1 MMRNFIDRYKN
12 QLDVFIKNA
21 LNEDIGIA
29 DHTSLSCI
37 ETEIM
42 SSAKLIV
49 KESGYLAGVSL
60 SKLIFEHYDPR
71 LEIEIMIEDGNK
83 IKKGDIAFKVH
94 GPVVSILATE
104 RLVLNT
110 IQKMSG
116 ITSFTKDLNKMIK
129 HTHCKILDTRK
140 TTPNFRYAE
149 KFAVMIGGGNNH
161 RMGLFDAILIKD
173 NHIDYC
179 GGMKNTLK
187 KTEKY
192 LNKLNK
198 KLDVVV
204 ECRNQKE
211 IDSAINFD
219 FVNRILLD
227 NYNPKELIKALSLI
241 RGRKKTEASGRIRKR
256 NIVEYAETGVDFV
269 SIGELT
275 NNIKSIDMSLKA
287 IAI

>member
-1 MMRNFIDRYKN
+1 MMKNFINRYKN
-12 QLDVFIKNA
+12 QLNFFIENA
-21 LNEDIGIA
+21 LSEDIGIG

-37 ETEIM
+37 DSQIK
-42 SSAKLIV
+42 SSAKLTV
-49 KESGYLAGVSL
+49 KETGYLAGVSL
-60 SKLIFEHYDPR
+60 SKLIFEQFDPR
-71 LEIEIMIEDGNK
+71 LELEIMIKDGNK
-83 IKKGDIAFKVH
+83 IKKGDIVFKVH
-94 GPVVSILATE
+94 GSTLSILATE

-110 IQKMSG
+110 IQRMSG
-116 ITSFTKDLNKMIK
+116 ITSFTRELNKMIK
-129 HTHCKILDTRK
+129 HTPCKILDTRK

-149 KFAVMIGGGNNH
+149 KLAVLIGGGTNH

-192 LNKLNK
+192 LNKLNTK
-198 KLDVVV
+198 FDVVV

-227 NYNPKELIKALSLI
+227 NYSPQELSNAVLFID
-241 RGRKKTEASGRIRKR
+241 GRKRTEASGRIRKE

-275 NNIKSIDMSLKA
+275 NNVRSIDMSLKA
-287 IAI
+287 ITI

>member
-1 MMRNFIDRYKN
+1 MTNFIDRYKN
-12 QLDVFIKNA
+12 QLDIFIKNA
-21 LNEDIGIA
+21 LKEDIGIA

-37 ETEIM
+37 DAKII
-42 SSAKLIV
+42 SSAKLVV
-49 KESGYLAGVSL
+49 KESGYLSGVSL
-60 SKLIFEHYDPR
+60 SKLIFENYDRR
-71 LEIEIMIEDGNK
+71 LKVEILIEDGNK

-94 GPVVSILATE
+94 GPALSILATE

-116 ITSFTKDLNKMIK
+116 ITSFTKDLNNMIK
-129 HTHCKILDTRK
+129 HTNCKILDTRK

>member
-1 MMRNFIDRYKN
+1 MTNFIDRYKN
-12 QLDVFIKNA
+12 QLDIFIKNA
-21 LNEDIGIA
+21 LKEDIGIA

-37 ETEIM
+37 DTKII
-42 SSAKLIV
+42 SSAKLVV
-49 KESGYLAGVSL
+49 KESGYLSGVSL
-60 SKLIFEHYDPR
+60 SKLIFENYDRR
-71 LEIEIMIEDGNK
+71 LKIEIMIEDGNK

-149 KFAVMIGGGNNH
+149 KFAVMIGGGTNH

-179 GGMKNTLK
+179 GGMNNTLK

-192 LNKLNK
+192 LNKLDK

-211 IDSAINFD
+211 IDLAINFD

-227 NYNPKELIKALSLI
+227 NYNPKELVKALSLI
-241 RGRKKTEASGRIRKR
+241 RGRKKTEASGRIKKK

>member
-1 MMRNFIDRYKN
+1 M
-12 QLDVFIKNA
+12 
-21 LNEDIGIA
+21 G
-29 DHTSLSCI
+29 S
-37 ETEIM
+37 
-42 SSAKLIV
+42 
-49 KESGYLAGVSL
+49 
-60 SKLIFEHYDPR
+60 
-71 LEIEIMIEDGNK
+71 K
-83 IKKGDIAFKVH
+83 IKKEILHLKFMVQLL
-94 GPVVSILATE
+94 SILATE

-129 HTHCKILDTRK
+129 HTNCKILDTRK

-149 KFAVMIGGGNNH
+149 KFAVMIGGGTNH

-211 IDSAINFD
+211 IDSAH
-219 FVNRILLD
+219 
-227 NYNPKELIKALSLI
+227 
-241 RGRKKTEASGRIRKR
+241 
-256 NIVEYAETGVDFV
+256 
-269 SIGELT
+269 
-275 NNIKSIDMSLKA
+275 
-287 IAI
+287 

>member
-1 MMRNFIDRYKN
+1 MIKNFIKRYKN
-12 QLDVFIKNA
+12 QLDFFIENA
-21 LNEDIGIA
+21 LNEDIGTG
-29 DHTSLSCI
+29 DHTSLSCVDSQI
-37 ETEIM
+37 K

-49 KESGYLAGVSL
+49 KESGHIAGVSI

-94 GPVVSILATE
+94 GSAVSILATE

-110 IQKMSG
+110 IQRMSG

-129 HTHCKILDTRK
+129 HTPCKILDTRK
-140 TTPNFRYAE
+140 TIPNFRYAE
-149 KFAVMIGGGNNH
+149 KLAVMIGGGTNH

-173 NHIDYC
+173 NHVDYC

-187 KTEKY
+187 KTEQY
-192 LNKLNK
+192 LNKLGK

-204 ECRNQKE
+204 ECRNQTE

-219 FVNRILLD
+219 YVDRILLD
-227 NYNPKELIKALSLI
+227 NYNPLELSKAVSFI
-241 RGRKKTEASGRIRKR
+241 DGRKATEASGRIKKK

-275 NNIKSIDMSLKA
+275 NNVKSIDMSLKA

>member
-1 MMRNFIDRYKN
+1 MINFIDRYKN
-12 QLDVFIKNA
+12 QLDFLLKNA
-21 LNEDIGIA
+21 LNEDIGIG

-37 ETEIM
+37 DARM
-42 SSAKLIV
+42 KSSAKLVV
-49 KESGYLAGVSL
+49 KESGYIAGVSL
-60 SKLIFEHYDPR
+60 SKLIFENYDRR
-71 LEIEIMIEDGNK
+71 LKVEIMIEDGNK

-94 GPVVSILATE
+94 GPTLSILATE

-129 HTHCKILDTRK
+129 HTNCKILDTRK

-149 KFAVMIGGGNNH
+149 KFAVMIGGGTNH

-192 LNKLNK
+192 LNKLDK
-198 KLDVVV
+198 ELDVIV

-227 NYNPKELIKALSLI
+227 NYNPSELSKSHITYQ
-241 RGRKKTEASGRIRKR
+241 RKKVNGSIRKNKKEKYCRICR
-256 NIVEYAETGVDFV
+256 NRC
-269 SIGELT
+269 
-275 NNIKSIDMSLKA
+275 
-287 IAI
+287 

>member
-1 MMRNFIDRYKN
+1 MHFR
-12 QLDVFIKNA
+12 
-21 LNEDIGIA
+21 
-29 DHTSLSCI
+29 
-37 ETEIM
+37 
-42 SSAKLIV
+42 
-49 KESGYLAGVSL
+49 
-60 SKLIFEHYDPR
+60 
-71 LEIEIMIEDGNK
+71 
-83 IKKGDIAFKVH
+83 VH
-94 GPVVSILATE
+94 GPAGSILATE

-149 KFAVMIGGGNNH
+149 KFAVMIGGGTNH
-161 RMGLFDAILIKD
+161 RMGLFDEILIKD
-173 NHIDYC
+173 NHVDFC

-192 LNKLNK
+192 LNKLDQE
-198 KLDVVV
+198 LDVVV

-211 IDSAINFD
+211 INSAINFD
-219 FVNRILLD
+219 FVDRILLD
-227 NYNPKELIKALSLI
+227 NYNPKELIKALSVI
-241 RGRKKTEASGRIRKR
+241 RGRKKTEASGRIRKK

>member
-1 MMRNFIDRYKN
+1 M
-12 QLDVFIKNA
+12 VF
-21 LNEDIGIA
+21 LQ
-29 DHTSLSCI
+29 
-37 ETEIM
+37 
-42 SSAKLIV
+42 KLF
-49 KESGYLAGVSL
+49 LANN
-60 SKLIFEHYDPR
+60 SK
-71 LEIEIMIEDGNK
+71 NK
-83 IKKGDIAFKVH
+83 INKFRHK
-94 GPVVSILATE
+94 
-104 RLVLNT
+104 N
-110 IQKMSG
+110 IQ
-116 ITSFTKDLNKMIK
+116 IHFLK
-129 HTHCKILDTRK
+129 HFQIH
-140 TTPNFRYAE
+140 
-149 KFAVMIGGGNNH
+149 
-161 RMGLFDAILIKD
+161 
-173 NHIDYC
+173 DY
-179 GGMKNTLK
+179 L
-187 KTEKY
+187 TEKY

>member
-1 MMRNFIDRYKN
+1 
-12 QLDVFIKNA
+12 
-21 LNEDIGIA
+21 
-29 DHTSLSCI
+29 
-37 ETEIM
+37 
-42 SSAKLIV
+42 
-49 KESGYLAGVSL
+49 
-60 SKLIFEHYDPR
+60 
-71 LEIEIMIEDGNK
+71 
-83 IKKGDIAFKVH
+83 
-94 GPVVSILATE
+94 
-104 RLVLNT
+104 
-110 IQKMSG
+110 
-116 ITSFTKDLNKMIK
+116 MIK
-129 HTHCKILDTRK
+129 HTNCKILDTRK

-227 NYNPKELIKALSLI
+227 NYNPKELIKEHEEGNTTISDFLFGNDNKEITGLVDKSKGDLEVLVGRVVSWDAKALKDGGWDCSIEIVSENDAILDHEI
-241 RGRKKTEASGRIRKR
+241 SEENLLKQRLVYKELNKKK
-256 NIVEYAETGVDFV
+256 
-269 SIGELT
+269 
-275 NNIKSIDMSLKA
+275 
-287 IAI
+287 

>member
-1 MMRNFIDRYKN
+1 MEKGIQKWYFTRSKVSLKLQKNMTKHADFKTHEGLKLAEDLINQIYIKVSKLYNEKLTYGLSELRNMVSVSYLLIKQAQQIKKNKGVFYIQDYATNFIDRYKN

-21 LNEDIGIA
+21 LKEDIGIA

-37 ETEIM
+37 DTKII
-42 SSAKLIV
+42 SSAKLVV

-60 SKLIFEHYDPR
+60 SKLIFENYDRR
-71 LEIEIMIEDGNK
+71 LKGEILIEDGNK
-83 IKKGDIAFKVH
+83 IKKGDIAFVH

-149 KFAVMIGGGNNH
+149 KFAVMIGGGTNH

-179 GGMKNTLK
+179 GGRT
-187 KTEKY
+187 
-192 LNKLNK
+192 
-198 KLDVVV
+198 
-204 ECRNQKE
+204 
-211 IDSAINFD
+211 
-219 FVNRILLD
+219 IL
-227 NYNPKELIKALSLI
+227 
-241 RGRKKTEASGRIRKR
+241 
-256 NIVEYAETGVDFV
+256 
-269 SIGELT
+269 
-275 NNIKSIDMSLKA
+275 
-287 IAI
+287 

>member
-1 MMRNFIDRYKN
+1 MKNFINRYKN
-12 QLDVFIKNA
+12 QLDFFIVNA
-21 LNEDIGIA
+21 LSEDIGVG

-37 ETEIM
+37 DSEII

-49 KESGYLAGVSL
+49 KESGYLAGISL
-60 SKLIFEHYDPR
+60 SKLIFKHFDPK
-71 LEIEIMIEDGNK
+71 LEIQIMIKDGNK
-83 IKKGDIAFKVH
+83 IKKGDIAFKVR
-94 GPVVSILATE
+94 GSAISILSTE

-116 ITSFTKDLNKMIK
+116 ITSFTKELNEMIK
-129 HTHCKILDTRK
+129 HTPCKILDTRK

-149 KFAVMIGGGNNH
+149 KLAVMIGGGTNH

-192 LNKLNK
+192 LNNLDE

-227 NYNPKELIKALSLI
+227 NYNPQELSNAVLFIDGSKT
-241 RGRKKTEASGRIRKR
+241 TEASGRIRKE

-275 NNIKSIDMSLKA
+275 NNVKSIDMSLKA
-287 IAI
+287 III